1 MEGYMEQSTS
11 DSFIRLIEKIESF
24 EASHVKIELPERRKQ
39 IKQLYK
45 DFCFIF
51 EDCTSTI
58 EERENDIKIFIAT
71 NDLLTCK
78 DGGDCFNHLIGLADI
93 MDMKV
98 KNNQVIFKLDYYL
111 YEWVQK
117 KC

>member
-1 MEGYMEQSTS
+1 MEGYMEQLTS
-11 DSFIRLIEKIESF
+11 DSFIHLVERLESF
-24 EASHVKIELPERRKQ
+24 EASHTKKELPERRKQ
-39 IKQLYK
+39 IKQLYE

-58 EERENDIKIFIAT
+58 EECENDIKILIAT

-78 DGGDCFNHLIGLADI
+78 GGGDCFNHLIGLADI
-93 MDMKV
+93 MDMRV
-98 KNNQVIFKLDYYL
+98 KNNQVIFKLDYHL
-111 YEWVQK
+111 WKWEQK